1 MPKRLVEFTLEDG
14 NTVLMEID
22 DAGGGSSS
30 GPTYRSANKPNAVVE
45 KAQITYEQA
54 LDRVRPAA
62 ESIVERMRT
71 LGNPPD
77 EVEVQF
83 GLKMSAEFGAFIATA
98 NAEVNY
104 MIRLVWRRNDW
115 IIRDE

>member
-1 MPKRLVEFTLEDG
+1 MPKRLVEFQLEDG
-14 NTVLMEID
+14 NTVLMEVD
-22 DAGGGSSS
+22 DAGPSG
-30 GPTYRSANKPNAVVE
+30 GPTYRSANRTNAVVE

-62 ESIVERMRT
+62 ESIVERMRS
-71 LGNPPD
+71 LGEPPD

-83 GLKMSAEFGAFIATA
+83 GLKMSAEFGAFVASA

-104 MIRLVWRRNDW
+104 IIRLVWRRNLLG
-115 IIRDE
+115 